1 MKTGKALFDLTG
13 KVCLVTG
20 ANRGLGRAIAI
31 GLAEAGGDVVAA
43 CRDPAAGEAVAREI
57 EARGRRAIAVPCDIG
72 RWQDIERLVNATCE
86 RFGRCDVLVNNA
98 GIAHDPLPLT
108 SVDEAM
114 FDRYYQVNTKGPMHL
129 ASLVAQR
136 MAKSGGGSIVNIVTF
151 GAVKPGG
158 YLSMYC
164 SSKAAMRSLSRSMAE
179 EWAPLGIRVNA
190 IAPGPFRTDM
200 LEGLAKSTDGF
211 MEYSIQ
217 TTVLKRIAEPE
228 EIVGPV
234 VFLASEA
241 SSYVTG
247 QTLAVCG
254 GGLYL

>member
-1 MKTGKALFDLTG
+1 MTASKALFDLSQ

-31 GLAEAGGDVVAA
+31 GLAEAGADVIIA
-43 CRDPAAGEAVAREI
+43 CRDKAAGAAVAGEI
-57 EARGRRAIAVPCDIG
+57 ASQGRRAQVVPCDME
-72 RWQDIERLVNATCE
+72 RWSDIDTLVKAACDS
-86 RFGRCDVLVNNA
+86 FGRLDVLVNNA

-108 SVDEAM
+108 DVDEGM
-114 FDRYYQVNTKGPMHL
+114 FDRFFHVNTRGPMRL

-136 MAKSGGGSIVNIVTF
+136 MAQSGGGSIVNILTF
-151 GAVKPGG
+151 GAIKPGG

-164 SSKAAMRSLSRSMAE
+164 SSKAAMRSLNRSMAE

-190 IAPGPFRTDM
+190 IAPGPFMTDM
-200 LEGLAKSTDGF
+200 LKDLAGSTEGF
-211 MEYSIQ
+211 MDFTVQ
-217 TTVLKRIAEPE
+217 TTLLKRVAEPH

-234 VFLASEA
+234 VFLASAA

-247 QTLAVCG
+247 QILPVCG
-254 GGLYL
+254 GGISM